1 MHYKDLFR
9 IRGFRDLWLGQAISQ
24 IGDAFYY
31 VVFMF
36 MVKKATGS
44 NAMVGYVGALETL
57 PYLLLSPYAGVL
69 ADRLDRKR
77 IMLSSDLVSAAV
89 LALFAAYLCFVPNPA
104 TWTLLLVPAL
114 LSTVRVFFMPA
125 KSAAIPGLVPKEGL
139 QVANA
144 VSMTTQSMVPMLGLA
159 LSASVLGLLYSTAPF
174 WAFIGVVAVNGLSFL
189 VSAMFI
195 ARLPS
200 LQPERDDAHESHAWQ
215 DFKDGLAYVKS
226 RREVSV
232 LIALLVPFRL
242 AVAPFFVTYVAANE
256 LWFGNRPSTLSWFE
270 FAFFA
275 GMVLFSPLVGRM
287 RITRPTVAFMVGL
300 AGVGLLVA
308 GMAVARTIWGFML
321 LNGLCGLFVPLADI
335 PVNTYLQASIPDAYR
350 GRVNSVV
357 SMIATGVMPIGAAL
371 GGILIDQLGLVGTFL
386 LMGGGMML
394 AVLIGAFD
402 RTFRS
407 VVFDPRS
414 TGVVAE
420 PQMLGANPVPEAS

>member
-1 MHYKDLFR
+1 
-9 IRGFRDLWLGQAISQ
+9 
-24 IGDAFYY
+24 
-31 VVFMF
+31 MF

-44 NAMVGYVGALETL
+44 NAMVGYVGALETM

-69 ADRLDRKR
+69 ADRIDRKR
-77 IMLSSDLVSAAV
+77 IMLSSDLVSGLV
-89 LALFAAYLCFVPNPA
+89 LALFAAYLCLVPNPA
-104 TWTLLLVPAL
+104 TWMLLVVPAM

-125 KSAAIPGLVPKEGL
+125 KSAAIPNLVPKEAL
-139 QVANA
+139 QTANA

-159 LSASVLGLLYSTAPF
+159 ISASVLGLLYSQAPF
-174 WAFIGVVAVNGLSFL
+174 WAFFGVVAINAISFF
-189 VSAMFI
+189 VSALFI
-195 ARLPS
+195 AKLPA
-200 LQPERDDAHESHAWQ
+200 LVPDRTDAHETHPLQ

-256 LWFGNRPSTLSWFE
+256 LWFGNHPATLSWFE

-275 GMVLFSPLVGRM
+275 GMVLFSPIVGKM
-287 RITRPTVAFMVGL
+287 RITRPTISFMVGL
-300 AGVGLLVA
+300 AGIGLLV
-308 GMAVARTIWGFML
+308 GCMAVARSIWGFVV

-371 GGILIDQLGLVGTFL
+371 GGILIDKLGLVGTFL
-386 LMGGGMML
+386 LMGGGMVL
-394 AVLIGAFD
+394 AVVVGLLD
-402 RTFRS
+402 RTFRG
-407 VVFDPRS
+407 VVFDP
-414 TGVVAE
+414 TADYAE
-420 PQMLGANPVPEAS
+420 AAPQMAGAKPIPEAS